1 MLESPVLVWRYLLEM
16 QSHAKVF
23 LDSLEKG
30 TFLFQKRKKKTSI
43 GKLMLLYFIE
53 SIFPNIITDMY
64 SL

>member
-1 MLESPVLVWRYLLEM
+1 MRESLVLVWRYLLEM

-23 LDSLEKG
+23 LNSLEKG
-30 TFLFQKRKKKTSI
+30 TFSKKEKKTST

-53 SIFPNIITDMY
+53 SIYPNIITDMY

>member
-1 MLESPVLVWRYLLEM
+1 MHESPALVWCYLLEM

-23 LDSLEKG
+23 LNSLEKG

-43 GKLMLLYFIE
+43 GKLMLVYFIE
-53 SIFPNIITDMY
+53 SIYPNIITDIY

>member
-1 MLESPVLVWRYLLEM
+1 MRESPVLVWRYLLEM
-16 QSHAKVF
+16 QSRAKVF